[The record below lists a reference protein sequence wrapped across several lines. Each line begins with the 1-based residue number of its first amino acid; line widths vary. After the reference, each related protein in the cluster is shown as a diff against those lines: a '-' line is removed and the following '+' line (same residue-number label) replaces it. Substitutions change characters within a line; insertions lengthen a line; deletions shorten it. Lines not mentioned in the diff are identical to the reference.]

1 MGLLGGFRSVAS
13 FLTILPVGFSTIEE
27 MASYAFLFP
36 FVGGLIGLACGLIG
50 MVLFEFLPSDVAGWV
65 LLAALALITGLN
77 HMDGLLDLGDAL
89 MVRGTREKKLE
100 ILHDMHHGIGGF
112 ALIFFT
118 LVITQSLLV
127 SLRSEIVFA
136 LVISETLAKLSMV
149 IMGAVGNPSEAGLG
163 STFIKSI
170 GRRRRRTLTLSVAI
184 AAVILALAL
193 PSAFAAI
200 PLLLSIFFSL
210 VMTRLLQRD
219 FGCITGDM
227 LGSLGELTRALSLLA
242 LLFMV

>member
-13 FLTILPVGFSTIEE
+13 FLTILPVGSSTIEE

-36 FVGGLIGLACGLIG
+36 FVGGLIGLTCGLIG
-50 MVLFEFLPSDVAGWV
+50 MVLFDFLPPDVAGWA
-65 LLAALALITGLN
+65 LLVALALITGLN

-89 MVRGTREKKLE
+89 MVRGTRERKLE
-100 ILHDMHHGIGGF
+100 ILHDKHHGIGGF

-149 IMGAVGNPSEAGLG
+149 IMGVVGSPGEGGLG
-163 STFIKSI
+163 SIFIKSI
-170 GRRRRRTLTLSVAI
+170 GRHSRRTLMLSVAI
-184 AAVILALAL
+184 AAAILALAF
-193 PSAFAAI
+193 PSAYAI
-200 PLLLSIFFSL
+200 VSLLLAVAFSL
-210 VMTRLLQRD
+210 AMARFFQRD

-242 LLFMV
+242 LLFVM